1 MGGKITR
8 GILQSKTY
16 LLLLLVELATFII
29 TSFWGLYFQAPS
41 VVKFI
46 FSISIWVSVLFFPFV
61 FIRKNDFGRIA
72 NYILFVILFLGIIAI
87 LRSCF
92 NFEASLYAFGNKWL
106 TLFLNEYCALLFVP
120 PLFSYIAIHVRSLF
134 YLKLLISLYLVLCF
148 PFFNYSS
155 QNLFFI
161 VIVLAPFFPYL
172 TYFFRILVFVVIVKA
187 LFFSFFGQNPTR
199 AMILYVSFSVLAY
212 ILAYVIEKDFF
223 KKILIVVTL
232 SVIFIF
238 YIPLLNN
245 IGDDGIFVKFQDYML
260 SHNESRELS
269 TDTRTFLYQELSEDL
284 RNTKSFLFGKGAL
297 AYYYSFFFDS
307 GINGR
312 YGRMASEVTFL
323 NWLLHG
329 GLIYVFF
336 YYSLMFY
343 AAIKAIL
350 YGKNR
355 FVKCIAVVII
365 GWIFNSF
372 ICDMNGAR
380 FYHIVFFVLLGCCL
394 SKRWLNYSDRQV
406 QYIMSGSFFRNRKS
420 LIVKKKV

>member
-1 MGGKITR
+1 MKKKIDR
-8 GILQSKTY
+8 GILHSKTF
-16 LLLLLVELATFII
+16 LLLLLVELATLI
-29 TSFWGLYFQAPS
+29 TTAFWGLYFQAPS
-41 VVKFI
+41 IVKFI
-46 FSISIWVSVLFFPFV
+46 FSVSIWSTVVFFPFA
-61 FIRKNDFGRIA
+61 FIKKNDFGKIA
-72 NYILFVILFLGIIAI
+72 NYIIFVILLLGIFAI

-92 NFEASLYAFGNKWL
+92 NFEAALYAFGNKWL

-120 PLFSYIAIHVRSLF
+120 PLFSYIATNIRSLF

-155 QNLFFI
+155 QNLFFV
-161 VIVLAPFFPYL
+161 VIVLAPFFLYL
-172 TYFFRILVFVVIVKA
+172 NYFFRILVFIVIVKA
-187 LFFSFFGQNPTR
+187 LFFSFWGLNPTR
-199 AMILYVSFSVLAY
+199 AMILYVAFSVLAY
-212 ILAYVIEKDFF
+212 MLAYVFEKDII

-232 SVIFIF
+232 LAIFF
-238 YIPLLNN
+238 YYIPLLNN
-245 IGDDGIFVKFQDYML
+245 TDEGIFVKLQDYML
-260 SHNESRELS
+260 SHNESSELS

-284 RNTKSFLFGKGAL
+284 QNTKSFIFGKGAF
-297 AYYYSFFFDS
+297 AYYYSFYFDS
-307 GINGR
+307 GVNGR

-329 GLIYVFF
+329 GLIYVVL
-336 YYSLMFY
+336 YYFLMFY
-343 AAIKAIL
+343 AVIKAIM

-380 FYHIVFFVLLGCCL
+380 FYHVVFFVLLGCCL